1 MHWIEEKNIG
11 HVTGKYTQIYAFYL
25 KSFSI
30 WRIASYE
37 VLHQDRTLKIIYT
50 TSIQFKIEVHEI
62 DPKICWVLCQY
73 HHDNDIKWY

>member
-25 KSFSI
+25 KVSQFEELLMRYSI
-30 WRIASYE
+30 KIE
-37 VLHQDRTLKIIYT
+37 TLKIIYT

-73 HHDNDIKWY
+73 HHDNDTNQ